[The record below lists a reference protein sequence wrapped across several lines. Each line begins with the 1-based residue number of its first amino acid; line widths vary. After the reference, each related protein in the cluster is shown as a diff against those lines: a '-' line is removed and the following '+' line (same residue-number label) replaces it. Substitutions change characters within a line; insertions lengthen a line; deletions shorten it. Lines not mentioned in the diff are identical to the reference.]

1 MSNDN
6 SLNSED
12 IEPVVSTATKTKANK
27 TTTIKRQ
34 STAGTSQKNV
44 DHGENVRKSV
54 TNTKKRKN

>member
-12 IEPVVSTATKTKANK
+12 IEPVVSTTTKTKATKTK
-27 TTTIKRQ
+27 RQ
-34 STAGTSQKNV
+34 SMAGASHKNA
-44 DHGENVRKSV
+44 DHGENVRKTV

>member
-12 IEPVVSTATKTKANK
+12 IEPVVPTTTKAKATKT
-27 TTTIKRQ
+27 KRQ
-34 STAGTSQKNV
+34 STAGAPHKNA